1 MTHQEKIKRLTELG
15 WVPHEADYNDFGDRI
30 LMHMEKRITVEIGG
44 EQFGA
49 TRAVTS
55 MEIDS
60 LREIDRFDIH
70 VVTTLLTSIS
80 DLYFERGN
88 QK

>member
-1 MTHQEKIKRLTELG
+1 MTSHEKIKRLMELG
-15 WVPHEADYNDFGDRI
+15 WVPHEADYNDFGDRV
-30 LMHMEKRITVEIGG
+30 LVHMEKTVKVEIGG

-49 TRAVTS
+49 TKAITPI
-55 MEIDS
+55 EIAS
-60 LREIDRFDIH
+60 LHEVDRFDIH
-70 VVTTLLTSIS
+70 VVTSLLTSIG